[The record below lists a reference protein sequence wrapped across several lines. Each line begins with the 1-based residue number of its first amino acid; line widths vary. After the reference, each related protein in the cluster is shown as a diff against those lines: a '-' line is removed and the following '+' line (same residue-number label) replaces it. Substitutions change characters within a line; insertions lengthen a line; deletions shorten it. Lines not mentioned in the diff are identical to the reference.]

1 MAMTET
7 RKGLGPLATNGKVP
21 VYDADAHIAEP
32 PSVWEEYADP
42 KFRDQ
47 IMQCRIM
54 DDGTDAAFAEGKK
67 LRNGIAPACIP
78 HAYGTKVTWD
88 DIVPGSYDPAARL
101 SVMDDEGLAAALM
114 FPSLMLISGD
124 INDPE
129 IAVENARAYN
139 RWMTDFVSED
149 PNRLFG
155 VGVCPLQSV
164 DGAVAVIEEVAN
176 AGLTGVTFRP
186 ERYGGL
192 ELFSPDMDR
201 VWSAAEHHDL
211 TVAIHGSFGSGM
223 PSFAKTRYENQFYV
237 HMVCHPF
244 EQMASVME
252 MVASGVLDDHPMLR
266 VGFFESGLGW
276 LPYWLDRLDEHKEAS
291 RPHGRY
297 SRQLRLGD
305 AELRQDPLREPV
317 NRPHSGL
324 RPHGVPSVRADGLG
338 DGDGGVWCARRPS
351 DAANVGFFES
361 GLGWL
366 PYWLDRLDEGWRYQA
381 TDAGLAF
388 LDIKEAM
395 GHLVPRLKRDPT
407 EIFSEQCFVTME
419 AGEGEA
425 FEQVAAMGL
434 AHVAC
439 TRSIGSSYG
448 ARTTRTTTAPCRP
461 AHSPSSTRPSKA
473 GLRRRGQQPEP
484 ERDLG
489 TRSSTPTH
497 AASWAW
503 RT

>member
-32 PSVWEEYADP
+32 PSVWQEYADP

-124 INDPE
+124 INDAE
-129 IAVENARAYN
+129 VAVENARAYN

-276 LPYWLDRLDEHKEAS
+276 LPYWLDRLDEHKEA
-291 RPHGRY
+291 
-297 SRQLRLGD
+297 
-305 AELRQDPLREPV
+305 
-317 NRPHSGL
+317 
-324 RPHGVPSVRADGLG
+324 
-338 DGDGGVWCARRPS
+338 
-351 DAANVGFFES
+351 
-361 GLGWL
+361 
-366 PYWLDRLDEGWRYQA
+366 
-381 TDAGLAF
+381 
-388 LDIKEAM
+388 M

-434 AHVAC
+434 AHTVVWGSDYPHYDC
-439 TRSIGSSYG
+439 TFPGALAELNETFEGFDDEVSSLRNEVVYTN
-448 ARTTRTTTAPCRP
+448 ARRFM
-461 AHSPSSTRPSKA
+461 
-473 GLRRRGQQPEP
+473 GL
-484 ERDLG
+484 
-489 TRSSTPTH
+489 S
-497 AASWAW
+497 
-503 RT
+503 

>member
-101 SVMDDEGLAAALM
+101 SVMDDEGLSAALM

-124 INDPE
+124 INDAE

-186 ERYGGL
+186 ERYSGL

-276 LPYWLDRLDEHKEAS
+276 LPYWLDRLDEHKEA
-291 RPHGRY
+291 
-297 SRQLRLGD
+297 
-305 AELRQDPLREPV
+305 
-317 NRPHSGL
+317 
-324 RPHGVPSVRADGLG
+324 
-338 DGDGGVWCARRPS
+338 
-351 DAANVGFFES
+351 
-361 GLGWL
+361 
-366 PYWLDRLDEGWRYQA
+366 
-381 TDAGLAF
+381 
-388 LDIKEAM
+388 M

-434 AHVAC
+434 APTVVWGSDYPHYDC
-439 TRSIGSSYG
+439 TFPG
-448 ARTTRTTTAPCRP
+448 ALAELNETFEGFDDEVSNLRNEVVYTNARRFM
-461 AHSPSSTRPSKA
+461 
-473 GLRRRGQQPEP
+473 GL
-484 ERDLG
+484 
-489 TRSSTPTH
+489 S
-497 AASWAW
+497 
-503 RT
+503 

>member
-101 SVMDDEGLAAALM
+101 SVMDDEGLSAALM

-124 INDPE
+124 INDAE

-176 AGLTGVTFRP
+176 AGLTGITFRP
-186 ERYGGL
+186 ERYSGL

-276 LPYWLDRLDEHKEAS
+276 LPYWLDRLDEHKEA
-291 RPHGRY
+291 
-297 SRQLRLGD
+297 
-305 AELRQDPLREPV
+305 
-317 NRPHSGL
+317 
-324 RPHGVPSVRADGLG
+324 
-338 DGDGGVWCARRPS
+338 
-351 DAANVGFFES
+351 
-361 GLGWL
+361 
-366 PYWLDRLDEGWRYQA
+366 
-381 TDAGLAF
+381 
-388 LDIKEAM
+388 M

-425 FEQVAAMGL
+425 FEQVASMGL
-434 AHVAC
+434 AHTVVWGSDYPHYDC
-439 TRSIGSSYG
+439 TFPGALAELNETFEGFDEEVSSLRNEVVYTN
-448 ARTTRTTTAPCRP
+448 ARRFM
-461 AHSPSSTRPSKA
+461 
-473 GLRRRGQQPEP
+473 GL
-484 ERDLG
+484 
-489 TRSSTPTH
+489 S
-497 AASWAW
+497 
-503 RT
+503 

>member
-101 SVMDDEGLAAALM
+101 SVMDDEGLSAALM

-124 INDPE
+124 INDAE

-176 AGLTGVTFRP
+176 AGLTGITFRP
-186 ERYGGL
+186 ERYSGL

-276 LPYWLDRLDEHKEAS
+276 LPYWLDRLDEHKEA
-291 RPHGRY
+291 
-297 SRQLRLGD
+297 
-305 AELRQDPLREPV
+305 
-317 NRPHSGL
+317 
-324 RPHGVPSVRADGLG
+324 
-338 DGDGGVWCARRPS
+338 
-351 DAANVGFFES
+351 
-361 GLGWL
+361 
-366 PYWLDRLDEGWRYQA
+366 
-381 TDAGLAF
+381 
-388 LDIKEAM
+388 M

-419 AGEGEA
+419 AGEGQA
-425 FEQVAAMGL
+425 FEQVASMGL
-434 AHVAC
+434 AHTVVWGSDYPHYDC
-439 TRSIGSSYG
+439 TFPGALAELNETFEGFDEEVSSLRNEVVYTN
-448 ARTTRTTTAPCRP
+448 ARRFM
-461 AHSPSSTRPSKA
+461 
-473 GLRRRGQQPEP
+473 GL
-484 ERDLG
+484 
-489 TRSSTPTH
+489 S
-497 AASWAW
+497 
-503 RT
+503 

>member
-1 MAMTET
+1 M
-7 RKGLGPLATNGKVP
+7 
-21 VYDADAHIAEP
+21 YDADAHIAEP

-101 SVMDDEGLAAALM
+101 SVMDDEGLSRGADVPVAHADLGRHQRRRDCCRERPGLQPLDDRLRVGRSE
-114 FPSLMLISGD
+114 PS
-124 INDPE
+124 
-129 IAVENARAYN
+129 
-139 RWMTDFVSED
+139 
-149 PNRLFG
+149 LFG

-176 AGLTGVTFRP
+176 AGLTGITFRP
-186 ERYGGL
+186 ERYSGL

-276 LPYWLDRLDEHKEAS
+276 LPYWLDRLDEHKEA
-291 RPHGRY
+291 
-297 SRQLRLGD
+297 
-305 AELRQDPLREPV
+305 
-317 NRPHSGL
+317 
-324 RPHGVPSVRADGLG
+324 
-338 DGDGGVWCARRPS
+338 
-351 DAANVGFFES
+351 
-361 GLGWL
+361 
-366 PYWLDRLDEGWRYQA
+366 
-381 TDAGLAF
+381 
-388 LDIKEAM
+388 M

-425 FEQVAAMGL
+425 FEQVASMGL
-434 AHVAC
+434 AHTVVWGSDYPHYDC
-439 TRSIGSSYG
+439 TFPG
-448 ARTTRTTTAPCRP
+448 ALAELNETFEGFDDEVSNLRNEVVYTNARRFM
-461 AHSPSSTRPSKA
+461 
-473 GLRRRGQQPEP
+473 GL
-484 ERDLG
+484 
-489 TRSSTPTH
+489 T
-497 AASWAW
+497 
-503 RT
+503 

>member
-101 SVMDDEGLAAALM
+101 SVMDDEGLSAALM

-124 INDPE
+124 INDAE

-186 ERYGGL
+186 ERYSGL

-276 LPYWLDRLDEHKEAS
+276 LPYWLDRLDEHKEA
-291 RPHGRY
+291 
-297 SRQLRLGD
+297 
-305 AELRQDPLREPV
+305 
-317 NRPHSGL
+317 
-324 RPHGVPSVRADGLG
+324 
-338 DGDGGVWCARRPS
+338 
-351 DAANVGFFES
+351 
-361 GLGWL
+361 
-366 PYWLDRLDEGWRYQA
+366 
-381 TDAGLAF
+381 
-388 LDIKEAM
+388 M

-434 AHVAC
+434 AHTVVWGSDYPHYDC
-439 TRSIGSSYG
+439 TFPG
-448 ARTTRTTTAPCRP
+448 ALAELNETFEGFDDEVSNLRNEVVYTNARRFM
-461 AHSPSSTRPSKA
+461 
-473 GLRRRGQQPEP
+473 GL
-484 ERDLG
+484 
-489 TRSSTPTH
+489 S
-497 AASWAW
+497 
-503 RT
+503 